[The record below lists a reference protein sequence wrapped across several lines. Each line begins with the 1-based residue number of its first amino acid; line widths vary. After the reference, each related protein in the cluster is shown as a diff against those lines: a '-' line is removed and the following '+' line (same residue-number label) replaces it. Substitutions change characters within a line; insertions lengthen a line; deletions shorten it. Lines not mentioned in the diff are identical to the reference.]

1 MQAVIDLLLGLTWRK
16 PFLKQKT
23 KLFKILR
30 ISVFLRST
38 VLKNRKTS
46 ATDKDKGSTSRSKKR
61 RAERHNNILFIN
73 L

>member
-1 MQAVIDLLLGLTWRK
+1 MQVVIDLLLGLTWRK

-30 ISVFLRST
+30 IFIFLWST
-38 VLKNRKTS
+38 VSKNRKTS
-46 ATDKDKGSTSRSKKR
+46 PTDKDEGSISRSKKR